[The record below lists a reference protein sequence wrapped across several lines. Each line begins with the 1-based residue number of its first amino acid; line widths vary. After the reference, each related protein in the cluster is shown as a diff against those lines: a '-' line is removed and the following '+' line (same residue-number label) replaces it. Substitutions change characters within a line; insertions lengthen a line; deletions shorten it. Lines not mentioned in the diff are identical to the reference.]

1 MKKSKI
7 LLMLGLMTTLMFS
20 GCGSEKS
27 EGTEGYTIGFS
38 QFAEHRSLD
47 NCRKGFIEG
56 LKEEG
61 IEEGKNLEIEVK
73 NSASDMGVAPQIAA
87 SFVSKKVDMIC
98 AIATPSAQAAYNA
111 AMDTDIPVIYTA
123 VNNPVTAS
131 LADKDG
137 RPVGNITGTSDRLP
151 VEKQLQKIR
160 QILPEAKKIGILYTT
175 SEVNSVS
182 TIEDY
187 KKMAGEY
194 GFELV
199 VKGITTTADIP
210 LATDDLLNQVDCI
223 TNITDNTVVN
233 SLATILDK
241 AYAKKIPVFGSEIE
255 QVKLGCLAAE
265 GLDYVELGKKTG
277 KMAAAILKGE
287 AKAEEMNFET
297 ITESGFYLNTAAA
310 EKLGI
315 AIPEE
320 LVQDAVEVYDEISS
334 K

>member
-7 LLMLGLMTTLMFS
+7 LLMLGLMTTLLFS

-111 AMDTDIPVIYTA
+111 AMDSDIPVIYTA
-123 VNNPVTAS
+123 VNNPITAS
-131 LADKDG
+131 LADQDG
-137 RPVGNITGTSDRLP
+137 KPVGNITGTSDRLP

-160 QILPEAKKIGILYTT
+160 QILPDAKKIGILYTT

-194 GFELV
+194 GFELI

-210 LATDDLLNQVDCI
+210 LAIDDLLNQVDCI

-315 AIPEE
+315 SIPEE
-320 LVQDAVEVYDEISS
+320 LVQDAVEIYDEISS

>member
-1 MKKSKI
+1 MKKLKVFAAFGLASA
-7 LLMLGLMTTLMFS
+7 LLLT
-20 GCGSEKS
+20 GCGGEKNAGA
-27 EGTEGYTIGFS
+27 EEYTVGFS

-47 NCRKGFIEG
+47 NCRKGFLQG

-61 IEEGKNLEIEVK
+61 IEEGKNLKIEVK
-73 NSASDMGVAPQIAA
+73 NAASDMGVAPQIAA
-87 SFVSKKVDMIC
+87 SFVSKNVDMIC

-137 RPVGNITGTSDRLP
+137 KPVGNITGTSDRLP

-160 QILPEAKKIGILYTT
+160 QILPDAEKIGILYTT

-187 KKMAGEY
+187 KKMAGQY

-265 GLDYVELGKKTG
+265 GLDYVELGRKTG
-277 KMAAAILKGE
+277 KMAAAVLKGE
-287 AKAEEMNFET
+287 ADIKEMKFET
-297 ITESGFYLNTAAA
+297 ITDSGFYLNTAAA

-315 AIPEE
+315 VIPEE
-320 LVQDAVEVYDEISS
+320 LVKDAVETYDVISS

>member
-1 MKKSKI
+1 MKKSRI
-7 LLMLGLMTTLMFS
+7 FAALGLISALLLT
-20 GCGSEKS
+20 GCGGEKN
-27 EGTEGYTIGFS
+27 ERAEEYTIGFS

-47 NCRKGFIEG
+47 NCRKGFLQG

-61 IEEGKNLEIEVK
+61 IEEGKNLKIEVK
-73 NSASDMGVAPQIAA
+73 NAASDMGVAPQIAA

-123 VNNPVTAS
+123 VNNPITAS

-137 RPVGNITGTSDRLP
+137 NPVGNITGTSDRLP

-160 QILPEAKKIGILYTT
+160 QILPDAEKIGILYTT

-187 KKMAGEY
+187 KKMAGQY

-277 KMAAAILKGE
+277 KMAAAVLKGD
-287 AKAEEMNFET
+287 ADIKEMKFET
-297 ITESGFYLNTAAA
+297 ITDSGFYLNTAAA

-315 AIPEE
+315 VIPEE
-320 LVQDAVEVYDEISS
+320 LVKDAVETYDVITS